1 MQLSASVGSSESLI
15 EVSEWQRHF
24 KCLLNF
30 SPFLYLIRNNKNV
43 VVAALLVERAD
54 SCIAQMHLNS
64 NHMHFSCNIFVHNL
78 VELSRVGQMGSVCR
92 QVM

>member
-1 MQLSASVGSSESLI
+1 MHLSASVGSSESLI

-24 KCLLNF
+24 ECLPNF
-30 SPFLYLIRNNKNV
+30 SLFLYLSRNNKSV
-43 VVAALLVERAD
+43 VVAAQLVERAD
-54 SCIAQMHLNS
+54 SCIAQMHLHS
-64 NHMHFSCNIFVHNL
+64 NHMHFCCNTFVHNL